1 MSDRNRREF
10 VTETEGDRGRVNRLE
25 DPALLRGE
33 GRYID
38 DVVRPNMLEAA
49 FVRSPYG
56 HAAVGAI
63 DTEAAKALPGVHSVL
78 TRDDIKPYLQNEFL
92 VVGLPSKLYKQ
103 NRNRPALAHQEVVHV
118 GEPVAIVIADNRY
131 IAEDAAALVDVDY
144 NPLPAIADCRAALA
158 PDAALAH
165 GDGPDNLLSEFD
177 IGYGDVDS
185 AFTSAPHVFRESLWQ
200 HRGGGHSMECR
211 GGIADYD
218 AAEDFLTYWCST
230 QTPHAAMRTLVDM
243 LGRDES
249 DIRVV
254 TPDIGGGFGP
264 KLVFYPEDV
273 TLCIA
278 SMILKRPVKWI
289 EDRREHFVATTQE
302 RDQYWEIEVAADSDG
317 KVLGIRGEIIHDHGA
332 YTGRGINLAAN
343 SAETLT
349 MGYVVPTCMM
359 NVKVAL
365 TNKIPATPVRGAGH
379 PQAAFAMERL
389 LDRIAQE
396 LDIDRAEVR
405 RRNFIPPDAMPYE
418 KQLHARSGLPVVLDT
433 GEYEIVQQKAL
444 DRADWSGFRARQA
457 AARADG
463 RYLGI
468 GLGNYVKGTGRGPF
482 EAVTVRIGTSGKI
495 FVACGGSTIGQGTR
509 TMLSRVVAAQ
519 LGGDPE
525 NIVVS
530 IGDTAAISNGIGT
543 SNSRL
548 TVTAG
553 SSAHM
558 AATAVREKVLR
569 VAADMLEA
577 AETDL
582 EIVGA
587 EVRVRGSD
595 LKVGLGDVTKAVAG
609 TPGYRLPEGVTPGM
623 EATEMLVI
631 EEETFASGS
640 AVVEVEVDPETGK
653 VDIVN
658 YVMAQDSGRILDR
671 EIAEGQLY
679 GGIAHGIGNALFE
692 WMRYDDD
699 AQPISAT
706 FAEYLLVTAPEVPTA
721 ELILHETPT
730 PRNPLGVK
738 GIGETGLMPTTSAV
752 ISAIEDALS
761 PFGVHLTR
769 VPLTPPDILAAIAES
784 TG

>member
-1 MSDRNRREF
+1 MTKPD
-10 VTETEGDRGRVNRLE
+10 GDRGRVNRLE

-38 DVVRPNMLEAA
+38 DIIRPNMLEAA

-56 HAAVGAI
+56 HAAVGGI
-63 DTEAAKALPGVHSVL
+63 DAASARALPGVHAVL
-78 TRDDIKPYLQNEFL
+78 TRDDIKPFLQNEFL
-92 VVGLPSKLYKQ
+92 IVGLPSKLYKQ
-103 NRNRPALAHQEVVHV
+103 DRNRPALAHREVVHV

-131 IAEDAAALVDVDY
+131 IAEDATALVDVDY
-144 NPLPAIADCRAALA
+144 EPLPAISDCRAALA
-158 PDAALAH
+158 PEAPLAH
-165 GDGPDNLLSEFD
+165 RDGPDNLLAEFN
-177 IGYGDVDS
+177 IGYGEVDS
-185 AFTSAPHVFRESLWQ
+185 VFASAPYVFKESLWQ

-211 GGIADYD
+211 GGMADFD
-218 AAEDFLTYWCST
+218 AAEDFLTYWVST
-230 QTPHAAMRTLVDM
+230 QTPHAAMRALVDM

-249 DIRVV
+249 KIRVI

-273 TLCIA
+273 TICIA
-278 SMILKRPVKWI
+278 SIILKRPVKWI
-289 EDRREHFVATTQE
+289 EDRREHFIATTQE
-302 RDQYWEIEVAADSDG
+302 RDQYWEIEVAADDNG
-317 KVLGIRGEIIHDHGA
+317 KLLGIRGEIIHDHGA

-349 MGYVVPTCMM
+349 MGYIVPNYMM

-379 PQAAFAMERL
+379 PQAAFAMERM
-389 LDRIAQE
+389 LDRIAGE
-396 LDIDRAEVR
+396 LGIDRAEVR
-405 RRNFIPPDAMPYE
+405 RRNFIPSSAMPYE

-433 GEYEIVQQKAL
+433 GEYEVVQQKAL
-444 DRADWSGFRARQA
+444 DRADWVGFRERQA
-457 AARADG
+457 AALAAG
-463 RYLGI
+463 RYIGI
-468 GLGNYVKGTGRGPF
+468 GVGNYVKGTGRGPF

-495 FVACGGSTIGQGTR
+495 SVACGGSSIGQGTR

-519 LGGDPE
+519 LGGDLS

-553 SSAHM
+553 SSAHL
-558 AATAVREKVLR
+558 AAIAVREKLLR

-582 EIVGA
+582 EIEGTNVW
-587 EVRVRGSD
+587 VRGSD
-595 LKVGLGDVTKAVAG
+595 LKVSLGDVTKAVAG
-609 TPGYRLPEGVTPGM
+609 MPGYRLPEGVPPGM

-640 AVVEVEVDPETGK
+640 AVVEVEVDAETGK
-653 VDIVN
+653 VKILN

-706 FAEYLLVTAPEVPTA
+706 FAEYLLVTAPEVPSA
-721 ELILHETPT
+721 KLILHETPT

-738 GIGETGLMPTTSAV
+738 GIGETGLMPATSAI

-761 PFGVHLTR
+761 PFDVHLTR
-769 VPLTPPDILAAIAES
+769 VPLTPPDILAAVSASE
-784 TG
+784 G

>member
-1 MSDRNRREF
+1 MTKPD
-10 VTETEGDRGRVNRLE
+10 GDRGCVNRLE

-38 DVVRPNMLEAA
+38 DIIRPNMLEAA

-56 HAAVGAI
+56 HAEVGGI
-63 DTEAAKALPGVHSVL
+63 DAASARALPGVHAVL
-78 TRDDIKPYLQNEFL
+78 TRDDIKPFLQNEFL
-92 VVGLPSKLYKQ
+92 IVGLPSKLYKQ
-103 NRNRPALAHQEVVHV
+103 DRNRPALAHKEVVHV

-131 IAEDAAALVDVDY
+131 IAEDATALVDVDY
-144 NPLPAIADCRAALA
+144 EPLPAISDCRAALA
-158 PDAALAH
+158 PEAPLVH
-165 GDGPDNLLSEFD
+165 RDGPDNLLAEFN
-177 IGYGDVDS
+177 IGYGEVDS
-185 AFTSAPHVFRESLWQ
+185 VFTSAPHVFKESLWQ

-211 GGIADYD
+211 GGMADFD
-218 AAEDFLTYWCST
+218 AAEDFLTYWVST
-230 QTPHAAMRTLVDM
+230 QTPHAAMRALVDM

-249 DIRVV
+249 KIRVI

-273 TLCIA
+273 TICIA
-278 SMILKRPVKWI
+278 SIILKRPVKWI
-289 EDRREHFVATTQE
+289 EDRREHFIATTQE
-302 RDQYWEIEVAADSDG
+302 RDQYWEIEVAADDNG
-317 KVLGIRGEIIHDHGA
+317 KLLGIRGEIIHDHGA

-349 MGYVVPTCMM
+349 MGYIVPTYMM

-379 PQAAFAMERL
+379 PQAAFAMERM
-389 LDRIAQE
+389 LDRIAGE
-396 LDIDRAEVR
+396 LGIDRAEVR
-405 RRNFIPPDAMPYE
+405 RRNFIPSSAMPYE

-433 GEYEIVQQKAL
+433 GEYEVVQQKAL
-444 DRADWSGFRARQA
+444 DRADWVGFRERQA
-457 AARADG
+457 AALAAG
-463 RYLGI
+463 RYIGI
-468 GLGNYVKGTGRGPF
+468 GVGNYVKGTGRGPF

-495 FVACGGSTIGQGTR
+495 SVACGGSSIGQGTR

-519 LGGDPE
+519 LGGDLS

-553 SSAHM
+553 SSAHL
-558 AATAVREKVLR
+558 AAIAVREKLLR

-582 EIVGA
+582 EIEGTNVW
-587 EVRVRGSD
+587 VRGSD
-595 LKVGLGDVTKAVAG
+595 LKVSLGDITKAVAG
-609 TPGYRLPEGVTPGM
+609 MPGYRLPEGVPPGM

-640 AVVEVEVDPETGK
+640 AVVEVEVDAETGK
-653 VDIVN
+653 VKILN

-699 AQPISAT
+699 AQPISTT
-706 FAEYLLVTAPEVPTA
+706 FAEYLLVTAPEVPSA
-721 ELILHETPT
+721 KLILHETPT

-738 GIGETGLMPTTSAV
+738 GIGETGLMPATSAI

-761 PFGVHLTR
+761 PFDVHLTR
-769 VPLTPPDILAAIAES
+769 VPLTPPDILAAVSASE
-784 TG
+784 G

>member
-1 MSDRNRREF
+1 MTKPD
-10 VTETEGDRGRVNRLE
+10 GDRGRVNRLE

-38 DVVRPNMLEAA
+38 DIIRPNMLEAA

-56 HAAVGAI
+56 HAAVGGI
-63 DTEAAKALPGVHSVL
+63 DAASARALPGVHAVL
-78 TRDDIKPYLQNEFL
+78 TRDDIKPFLQNEFL
-92 VVGLPSKLYKQ
+92 IVGLPSKLYKQ
-103 NRNRPALAHQEVVHV
+103 NRNRPALAHREVVHV

-131 IAEDAAALVDVDY
+131 IAEDATALVDVDY
-144 NPLPAIADCRAALA
+144 EPLPAISDCRAALA
-158 PDAALAH
+158 PEAPLAH
-165 GDGPDNLLSEFD
+165 RDGPDNLLAEFN
-177 IGYGDVDS
+177 IGYGEVDS
-185 AFTSAPHVFRESLWQ
+185 VFASAPYVFKESLWQ

-211 GGIADYD
+211 GGMADFD
-218 AAEDFLTYWCST
+218 AAEDFLTYWVST
-230 QTPHAAMRTLVDM
+230 QTPHAAMRALVDM

-249 DIRVV
+249 KIRVV

-273 TLCIA
+273 TICIA

-289 EDRREHFVATTQE
+289 EDRREHFIATTQE
-302 RDQYWEIEVAADSDG
+302 RDQYWEIEVAADDNG
-317 KVLGIRGEIIHDHGA
+317 KLLGIRGEIIHDHGA

-349 MGYVVPTCMM
+349 MGYIVPNYMM

-365 TNKIPATPVRGAGH
+365 PNKIPATPVRGAGH
-379 PQAAFAMERL
+379 PQAAFAMERM
-389 LDRIAQE
+389 LDRIAGE
-396 LDIDRAEVR
+396 LGIDRAEVR
-405 RRNFIPPDAMPYE
+405 RRNFIPSSAMPYE

-433 GEYEIVQQKAL
+433 GEYEVVQQKAL
-444 DRADWSGFRARQA
+444 DRADWVGFRERQA
-457 AARADG
+457 AALAAG
-463 RYLGI
+463 RYIGI
-468 GLGNYVKGTGRGPF
+468 GVGNYVKGTGRGPF

-495 FVACGGSTIGQGTR
+495 SVACGGSSIGQGTR

-519 LGGDPE
+519 LGGDLS

-553 SSAHM
+553 SSAHL
-558 AATAVREKVLR
+558 AAIAVREKVLR

-582 EIVGA
+582 EIEGTNVW
-587 EVRVRGSD
+587 VRGSD
-595 LKVGLGDVTKAVAG
+595 LKVSLGDVTKAVAG
-609 TPGYRLPEGVTPGM
+609 MPGYRLPEGVPPGM

-640 AVVEVEVDPETGK
+640 AVVEVEVDAETGK
-653 VDIVN
+653 VKILN

-706 FAEYLLVTAPEVPTA
+706 FAEYLLVTAPEVPSA
-721 ELILHETPT
+721 KLILHETPT

-738 GIGETGLMPTTSAV
+738 GIGETGLMPATSAI

-761 PFGVHLTR
+761 PFDVHLTR
-769 VPLTPPDILAAIAES
+769 VPLTPPDILAAVSASE
-784 TG
+784 G

>member
-1 MSDRNRREF
+1 MTKPD
-10 VTETEGDRGRVNRLE
+10 GDRGRVNRLE

-38 DVVRPNMLEAA
+38 DIIRPNMLEAA

-56 HAAVGAI
+56 HAAVGGI
-63 DTEAAKALPGVHSVL
+63 DAASARALPGVHAVL
-78 TRDDIKPYLQNEFL
+78 TRDDIKPFLQNEFL
-92 VVGLPSKLYKQ
+92 IVGLPSKLYKQ
-103 NRNRPALAHQEVVHV
+103 DRNRPALAHREVVHV

-131 IAEDAAALVDVDY
+131 IAEDATALVDVDY
-144 NPLPAIADCRAALA
+144 EPLPAISDCRAALA
-158 PDAALAH
+158 PEAPLAH
-165 GDGPDNLLSEFD
+165 RDGPDNLLAEFN
-177 IGYGDVDS
+177 IGYGEVDS
-185 AFTSAPHVFRESLWQ
+185 VFASAPYVFKESLWQ

-211 GGIADYD
+211 GGMADFD
-218 AAEDFLTYWCST
+218 AAEDFLTYWVST
-230 QTPHAAMRTLVDM
+230 QTPHAAMRALVDM

-249 DIRVV
+249 KIRVI

-273 TLCIA
+273 TICIA
-278 SMILKRPVKWI
+278 SIILKRPVKWI
-289 EDRREHFVATTQE
+289 EDRREHFIATTQE
-302 RDQYWEIEVAADSDG
+302 RDQYWEIEVAADDNG
-317 KVLGIRGEIIHDHGA
+317 KLLGIRGEIIHDHGA

-349 MGYVVPTCMM
+349 MGYIVPNYMM

-379 PQAAFAMERL
+379 PQAAFAMERM
-389 LDRIAQE
+389 LDRIAGE
-396 LDIDRAEVR
+396 LEIDRAEVR
-405 RRNFIPPDAMPYE
+405 RRNFIPSSAMPYE

-433 GEYEIVQQKAL
+433 GEYEVVQQKAL
-444 DRADWSGFRARQA
+444 DRADWVGFRERQA
-457 AARADG
+457 AALAAG
-463 RYLGI
+463 RYIGI
-468 GLGNYVKGTGRGPF
+468 GVGNYVKGTGRGPF

-495 FVACGGSTIGQGTR
+495 SVACGGSSIGQGTR

-519 LGGDPE
+519 LGGDLS

-553 SSAHM
+553 SSAHL
-558 AATAVREKVLR
+558 AAIAVREKLLR

-582 EIVGA
+582 EIEGTNVW
-587 EVRVRGSD
+587 VRGSD
-595 LKVGLGDVTKAVAG
+595 LKVSLGDVTKAVAG
-609 TPGYRLPEGVTPGM
+609 MPGYRLPEGVPPGM

-640 AVVEVEVDPETGK
+640 AVVEVEVDAETGK
-653 VDIVN
+653 VKILN

-706 FAEYLLVTAPEVPTA
+706 FAEYLLVTAPEVPSA
-721 ELILHETPT
+721 KLILHETPT

-738 GIGETGLMPTTSAV
+738 GIGETGLMPATSAI

-761 PFGVHLTR
+761 PFDVHLTR
-769 VPLTPPDILAAIAES
+769 VPLTPPDILAAVAASE
-784 TG
+784 G

>member
-1 MSDRNRREF
+1 
-10 VTETEGDRGRVNRLE
+10 
-25 DPALLRGE
+25 
-33 GRYID
+33 
-38 DVVRPNMLEAA
+38 MLEAA
-49 FVRSPYG
+49 FVRSPHG
-56 HAAVGAI
+56 HAAVGGI
-63 DTEAAKALPGVHSVL
+63 DASSAKALPGVHAVL
-78 TRDDIKPYLQNEFL
+78 TRDEIKPFLQNETL

-103 NRNRPALAHQEVVHV
+103 DRNRPALAHKEVVHV

-131 IAEDAAALVDVDY
+131 IAEDATALVDVDY
-144 NPLPAIADCRAALA
+144 DPLPAISDCRAALA
-158 PDAALAH
+158 PESPLAH
-165 GDGPDNLLSEFD
+165 RDGPDNLLAEFN
-177 IGYGDVDS
+177 IGYGEVDS
-185 AFTSAPHVFRESLWQ
+185 VFASAPHVFKESLWQ

-211 GGIADYD
+211 GGMADFD
-218 AAEDFLTYWCST
+218 AAEDFLTYWVST
-230 QTPHAAMRTLVDM
+230 QTPHAAMRALVDM

-249 DIRVV
+249 KIRVV

-273 TLCIA
+273 AICIA

-289 EDRREHFVATTQE
+289 EDRREHFIATTQE
-302 RDQYWEIEVAADSDG
+302 RDQYWEIEVAADDNG
-317 KVLGIRGEIIHDHGA
+317 KLLGIRGEIIHDHGA

-349 MGYVVPTCMM
+349 MGYIVPTCMV

-365 TNKIPATPVRGAGH
+365 TNKVPVTPVRGAGH
-379 PQAAFAMERL
+379 PQAAFAMERM
-389 LDRIAQE
+389 LDRIARE
-396 LDIDRAEVR
+396 LEIDRAEVR
-405 RRNFIPPDAMPYE
+405 RRNFIPSSAMPYA

-433 GEYEIVQQKAL
+433 GEYEVVQQKAL
-444 DRADWSGFRARQA
+444 DRADWMGFRERQVA
-457 AARADG
+457 ALAKG
-463 RYLGI
+463 RYIGI
-468 GLGNYVKGTGRGPF
+468 GVGNYVKGTGRGPF
-482 EAVTVRIGTSGKI
+482 EAVTVRIGTSGKVS
-495 FVACGGSTIGQGTR
+495 VACGGSSIGQGTR

-519 LGGDPE
+519 LGGDLS

-553 SSAHM
+553 SSAHL
-558 AATAVREKVLR
+558 AAKAVREKVLR

-582 EIVGA
+582 EIEGTNVW
-587 EVRVRGSD
+587 VRGSD
-595 LKVGLGDVTKAVAG
+595 LKVSLGDVTKAVAG
-609 TPGYRLPEGVTPGM
+609 MPGYRLPEGVLPGM

-640 AVVEVEVDPETGK
+640 AVVEVEVDAETGK
-653 VDIVN
+653 VTILN

-706 FAEYLLVTAPEVPTA
+706 FAEYLLVTAPEVPSVK
-721 ELILHETPT
+721 LILHETPT

-738 GIGETGLMPTTSAV
+738 GIGETGLMPATSAI

-761 PFGVHLTR
+761 PFNVHLTR
-769 VPLTPPDILAAIAES
+769 VPLTPPDILAAVAASE
-784 TG
+784 G

>member
-1 MSDRNRREF
+1 MTKPD
-10 VTETEGDRGRVNRLE
+10 GDRGRVNRLE

-38 DVVRPNMLEAA
+38 DIIRPNMLEAA

-56 HAAVGAI
+56 HAAVGGI
-63 DTEAAKALPGVHSVL
+63 DAASARALPGVQAVL
-78 TRDDIKPYLQNEFL
+78 TRDDIKPFLQNEFL
-92 VVGLPSKLYKQ
+92 IVGLPSKLYKQ
-103 NRNRPALAHQEVVHV
+103 DRNRPALAHREVVHV

-131 IAEDAAALVDVDY
+131 IAEDATALVDVDY
-144 NPLPAIADCRAALA
+144 EPLPAISDCRAALA
-158 PDAALAH
+158 PEAPLAH
-165 GDGPDNLLSEFD
+165 RDGPDNLLAEFN
-177 IGYGDVDS
+177 IGYGEVDS
-185 AFTSAPHVFRESLWQ
+185 VFASAPYVFKESLWQ

-211 GGIADYD
+211 GGMADFD
-218 AAEDFLTYWCST
+218 AAEDFLTYWVST
-230 QTPHAAMRTLVDM
+230 QTPHAAMRALVDM

-249 DIRVV
+249 KIRVV

-273 TLCIA
+273 TICIA

-302 RDQYWEIEVAADSDG
+302 RDQYWEIEVAADDNG
-317 KVLGIRGEIIHDHGA
+317 KLLGIRGEIIHDHGA

-349 MGYVVPTCMM
+349 MGYIVPNYMM

-379 PQAAFAMERL
+379 PQAAFAMERM
-389 LDRIAQE
+389 LDRIAGE
-396 LDIDRAEVR
+396 LGIDRAEVR
-405 RRNFIPPDAMPYE
+405 RRNFIPSSAMPYE

-433 GEYEIVQQKAL
+433 GEYEVVQQKAL
-444 DRADWSGFRARQA
+444 DRADWVGFRDRQA
-457 AARADG
+457 AALAAG
-463 RYLGI
+463 RYIGI
-468 GLGNYVKGTGRGPF
+468 GVGNYVKGTGRGPF

-495 FVACGGSTIGQGTR
+495 SVACGGSSIGQGTR

-519 LGGDPE
+519 LGGDLS

-553 SSAHM
+553 SSAHL
-558 AATAVREKVLR
+558 AAIAVREKLLR
-569 VAADMLEA
+569 VAADLLEA

-582 EIVGA
+582 EIEGTNVW
-587 EVRVRGSD
+587 VRGSD
-595 LKVGLGDVTKAVAG
+595 LKVSLGDVTKAVAG
-609 TPGYRLPEGVTPGM
+609 MPGYRLPEGVPPGM

-640 AVVEVEVDPETGK
+640 AVVEVEVDAETGK
-653 VDIVN
+653 VKILN

-706 FAEYLLVTAPEVPTA
+706 FAEYLLVTAPEVPSA
-721 ELILHETPT
+721 KLILHETPT

-738 GIGETGLMPTTSAV
+738 GIGETGLMPATSAI

-761 PFGVHLTR
+761 PFDVHLTR
-769 VPLTPPDILAAIAES
+769 VPLTPPDILAAVAASE
-784 TG
+784 G

>member
-1 MSDRNRREF
+1 MTKPD
-10 VTETEGDRGRVNRLE
+10 GDRGRVNRLE

-38 DVVRPNMLEAA
+38 DIIRPNMLEAA

-56 HAAVGAI
+56 HAAVGGI
-63 DTEAAKALPGVHSVL
+63 DAASARALPGVHAVL
-78 TRDDIKPYLQNEFL
+78 TRDDIKPFLQNEFL
-92 VVGLPSKLYKQ
+92 IVGLPSKLYKQ
-103 NRNRPALAHQEVVHV
+103 NRNRPALAHREVVHV

-131 IAEDAAALVDVDY
+131 IAEDATALVDVDY
-144 NPLPAIADCRAALA
+144 EPLPAISDCRAALA
-158 PDAALAH
+158 PEAPLAH
-165 GDGPDNLLSEFD
+165 RDGPDNLLAEFN
-177 IGYGDVDS
+177 IGYGEVDS
-185 AFTSAPHVFRESLWQ
+185 VFASAPYVFKESLWQ

-211 GGIADYD
+211 GGMADFD
-218 AAEDFLTYWCST
+218 AAEDFLTYWVST
-230 QTPHAAMRTLVDM
+230 QTPHAAMRALVDM

-249 DIRVV
+249 KIRVI

-273 TLCIA
+273 TICIA
-278 SMILKRPVKWI
+278 SIILKRPVKWI
-289 EDRREHFVATTQE
+289 EDRREHFIATTQE
-302 RDQYWEIEVAADSDG
+302 RDQYWEIEVAADDNG
-317 KVLGIRGEIIHDHGA
+317 KLLGIRGEIIHDHGA

-349 MGYVVPTCMM
+349 MGYIVPNYMM

-379 PQAAFAMERL
+379 PQAAFAMERM
-389 LDRIAQE
+389 LDRIAGE
-396 LDIDRAEVR
+396 LGIDRAEVR
-405 RRNFIPPDAMPYE
+405 RRNFIPSSAMPYE

-433 GEYEIVQQKAL
+433 GEYEVVQQKAL
-444 DRADWSGFRARQA
+444 DRADWVGFRERQA
-457 AARADG
+457 AALAAG
-463 RYLGI
+463 RYIGI
-468 GLGNYVKGTGRGPF
+468 GVGNYVKGTGRGPF

-495 FVACGGSTIGQGTR
+495 SVACGGSSIGQGTR

-519 LGGDPE
+519 LGGDLS

-553 SSAHM
+553 SSAHL
-558 AATAVREKVLR
+558 AAIAVREKLLR

-582 EIVGA
+582 EIEGTNVW
-587 EVRVRGSD
+587 VRGSD
-595 LKVGLGDVTKAVAG
+595 LKVSLGDVTKAVAG
-609 TPGYRLPEGVTPGM
+609 MPGYRLPEGVPPGM

-640 AVVEVEVDPETGK
+640 AVVEVEVDAETGK
-653 VDIVN
+653 VKILN

-706 FAEYLLVTAPEVPTA
+706 FAEYLLVTAPEVPSA
-721 ELILHETPT
+721 KLILHETPT

-738 GIGETGLMPTTSAV
+738 GIGETGLMPATSAI

-761 PFGVHLTR
+761 PFDVHLTR
-769 VPLTPPDILAAIAES
+769 VPLTPPDILAAVSASE
-784 TG
+784 G

>member
-1 MSDRNRREF
+1 MTKPD
-10 VTETEGDRGRVNRLE
+10 GDRGCVNRLE

-38 DVVRPNMLEAA
+38 DIIRPNMLEAA

-56 HAAVGAI
+56 HAEVGGI
-63 DTEAAKALPGVHSVL
+63 DAASARALPGVHAVL
-78 TRDDIKPYLQNEFL
+78 TRDDIKPFLQNEFL
-92 VVGLPSKLYKQ
+92 IVGLPSKLYKQ
-103 NRNRPALAHQEVVHV
+103 DRNRPALAHREVVHV

-131 IAEDAAALVDVDY
+131 IAEDATAMVDVDY
-144 NPLPAIADCRAALA
+144 EPLPAISDCRAALA
-158 PDAALAH
+158 PEAPLAH
-165 GDGPDNLLSEFD
+165 RDGPDNLLAEFN
-177 IGYGDVDS
+177 IGYGEVDS
-185 AFTSAPHVFRESLWQ
+185 VFTSAPHVFKESLWQ

-211 GGIADYD
+211 GGMADFD
-218 AAEDFLTYWCST
+218 AAEDFLTYWVST
-230 QTPHAAMRTLVDM
+230 QTPHAAMRALVDM

-249 DIRVV
+249 KIRVI

-273 TLCIA
+273 TICIA
-278 SMILKRPVKWI
+278 SIILKRPVKWI
-289 EDRREHFVATTQE
+289 EDRREHFIATTQE
-302 RDQYWEIEVAADSDG
+302 RDQYWEIEVAADDNG
-317 KVLGIRGEIIHDHGA
+317 KLLGIRGEIIHDHGA

-349 MGYVVPTCMM
+349 MGYIVPNYMM

-379 PQAAFAMERL
+379 PQAAFAMERM
-389 LDRIAQE
+389 LDRIAGE
-396 LDIDRAEVR
+396 LGIDRAEVR
-405 RRNFIPPDAMPYE
+405 RRNFIPSSAMPYE

-433 GEYEIVQQKAL
+433 GEYEVVQQKAL
-444 DRADWSGFRARQA
+444 DRADWVGFRERQA
-457 AARADG
+457 AALAAG
-463 RYLGI
+463 RYIGI
-468 GLGNYVKGTGRGPF
+468 GVGNYVKGTGRGPF

-495 FVACGGSTIGQGTR
+495 SVACGGSSIGQGTR

-519 LGGDPE
+519 LGGDLS

-553 SSAHM
+553 SSAHL
-558 AATAVREKVLR
+558 AAIAVREKLLR

-582 EIVGA
+582 EIEGTNVW
-587 EVRVRGSD
+587 VRGSD
-595 LKVGLGDVTKAVAG
+595 LKVSLGDITKAVAG
-609 TPGYRLPEGVTPGM
+609 MPGYRLPEGVPPGM

-640 AVVEVEVDPETGK
+640 AVVEVEVDAETGK
-653 VDIVN
+653 VKILN

-699 AQPISAT
+699 AQPISTT
-706 FAEYLLVTAPEVPTA
+706 FAEYLLVTAPEVPSA
-721 ELILHETPT
+721 KLILHETPT

-738 GIGETGLMPTTSAV
+738 GIGETGLMPATSAI

-761 PFGVHLTR
+761 PFDVHLTR
-769 VPLTPPDILAAIAES
+769 VPLTPPDILAAVSASE
-784 TG
+784 G

>member
-1 MSDRNRREF
+1 MTKPD
-10 VTETEGDRGRVNRLE
+10 GDRGRVNRLE

-38 DVVRPNMLEAA
+38 DIIRPNMLEAA

-56 HAAVGAI
+56 HAAGGGI
-63 DTEAAKALPGVHSVL
+63 DAASARALPGVQAVL
-78 TRDDIKPYLQNEFL
+78 TRDDIKPFLQNEFL
-92 VVGLPSKLYKQ
+92 IVGLPSKLYKQ
-103 NRNRPALAHQEVVHV
+103 NRNRPALAHREVVHV

-131 IAEDAAALVDVDY
+131 IAEDATALVDVDY
-144 NPLPAIADCRAALA
+144 EPLPAISDCRAALA
-158 PDAALAH
+158 PEAPLAH
-165 GDGPDNLLSEFD
+165 RDGPDNLLAEFN
-177 IGYGDVDS
+177 IGYGEVDS
-185 AFTSAPHVFRESLWQ
+185 VFASAPYVFKESLWQ

-211 GGIADYD
+211 GGMADFD
-218 AAEDFLTYWCST
+218 AAEDFLTYWVST
-230 QTPHAAMRTLVDM
+230 QTPHAAMRALVDM

-249 DIRVV
+249 KIRVV

-273 TLCIA
+273 TICIA

-289 EDRREHFVATTQE
+289 EDRREHFIATTQE
-302 RDQYWEIEVAADSDG
+302 RDQYWEIEVAADDNG
-317 KVLGIRGEIIHDHGA
+317 KLLGIRGEIIHDHGA

-349 MGYVVPTCMM
+349 MGYIVPNYMM

-379 PQAAFAMERL
+379 PQAAFAMERM
-389 LDRIAQE
+389 LDRIAGE
-396 LDIDRAEVR
+396 LGIDRAEVR
-405 RRNFIPPDAMPYE
+405 RRNFIPSSAMPYE

-433 GEYEIVQQKAL
+433 GEYEVVQQKAL
-444 DRADWSGFRARQA
+444 DRADWVGFRERQA
-457 AARADG
+457 AALAAG
-463 RYLGI
+463 RYIGI
-468 GLGNYVKGTGRGPF
+468 GVGKYVKGTGRGPF

-495 FVACGGSTIGQGTR
+495 SVACGGSSIGQGTR

-519 LGGDPE
+519 LGGDLS

-553 SSAHM
+553 SSAHL
-558 AATAVREKVLR
+558 AAIAVREKVLR

-582 EIVGA
+582 EIEGTNVW
-587 EVRVRGSD
+587 VRGSD
-595 LKVGLGDVTKAVAG
+595 LKVSLGDVTKAVAG
-609 TPGYRLPEGVTPGM
+609 MPGYRLPEGVPPGM

-640 AVVEVEVDPETGK
+640 AVVEVEVDAETGK
-653 VDIVN
+653 VKILN

-706 FAEYLLVTAPEVPTA
+706 FAEYLLVTAPEVPSA
-721 ELILHETPT
+721 KLILHETPT
-730 PRNPLGVK
+730 PRNPLGGK
-738 GIGETGLMPTTSAV
+738 GIGETGLMPATSAI

-761 PFGVHLTR
+761 PFDVHLTR
-769 VPLTPPDILAAIAES
+769 VPLTPPDILAAVAASE
-784 TG
+784 G

>member
-1 MSDRNRREF
+1 MTKPD
-10 VTETEGDRGRVNRLE
+10 GDRGRVNRLE

-38 DVVRPNMLEAA
+38 DIIRPNMLEAA

-56 HAAVGAI
+56 HAAVGGI
-63 DTEAAKALPGVHSVL
+63 DAASARALPGVHAVL
-78 TRDDIKPYLQNEFL
+78 TRDDIKPFLQNEFL
-92 VVGLPSKLYKQ
+92 IVGLPSKLYKQ
-103 NRNRPALAHQEVVHV
+103 DRNRPALAHREVVHV

-131 IAEDAAALVDVDY
+131 IAEDATALVDVDY
-144 NPLPAIADCRAALA
+144 EPLPAISDCRAALA
-158 PDAALAH
+158 PEAPLAH
-165 GDGPDNLLSEFD
+165 RDGPDNLLAEFN
-177 IGYGDVDS
+177 IGYGEVDS
-185 AFTSAPHVFRESLWQ
+185 VFASAPYVFKESLWQ

-211 GGIADYD
+211 GGMADFD
-218 AAEDFLTYWCST
+218 AAEDFLTYWVST
-230 QTPHAAMRTLVDM
+230 QTPHAAMRALVDM

-249 DIRVV
+249 KIRVI

-273 TLCIA
+273 TICIA
-278 SMILKRPVKWI
+278 SIILKRPVKWI
-289 EDRREHFVATTQE
+289 EDRREHFIATTQE
-302 RDQYWEIEVAADSDG
+302 RDQYWEIEVAADDNG
-317 KVLGIRGEIIHDHGA
+317 KLLGIRGEIIHDHGA

-349 MGYVVPTCMM
+349 MGYIVPTYMM

-379 PQAAFAMERL
+379 PQAAFAMERM
-389 LDRIAQE
+389 LDRIAGE
-396 LDIDRAEVR
+396 LEIDRAEVR
-405 RRNFIPPDAMPYE
+405 RRNFIPSSAMPYE

-433 GEYEIVQQKAL
+433 GEYEVVQQKAL
-444 DRADWSGFRARQA
+444 DRADWVGFRERQA
-457 AARADG
+457 AALATG
-463 RYLGI
+463 RYIGI
-468 GLGNYVKGTGRGPF
+468 GVGNYVKGTGRGPF

-495 FVACGGSTIGQGTR
+495 SVACGGSSIGQGTR

-519 LGGDPE
+519 LGGDLS

-553 SSAHM
+553 SSAHL
-558 AATAVREKVLR
+558 AAIAVREKLLR

-582 EIVGA
+582 EIEGTNVW
-587 EVRVRGSD
+587 VRGSD
-595 LKVGLGDVTKAVAG
+595 LKVSLGDVTKAVAG
-609 TPGYRLPEGVTPGM
+609 MPGYRLPEGVPPGM

-640 AVVEVEVDPETGK
+640 AVVEVEVDAETGK
-653 VDIVN
+653 VKILN

-706 FAEYLLVTAPEVPTA
+706 FAEYLLVTAPEVPSA
-721 ELILHETPT
+721 KLILHETPT

-738 GIGETGLMPTTSAV
+738 GIGETGLMPATSAI

-761 PFGVHLTR
+761 PFDVHLTR
-769 VPLTPPDILAAIAES
+769 VPLTPPDILAAVAASE
-784 TG
+784 G

>member
-1 MSDRNRREF
+1 LTKPD
-10 VTETEGDRGRVNRLE
+10 GDRGRVNRLE

-38 DVVRPNMLEAA
+38 DIIRPNMLEAA

-56 HAAVGAI
+56 HAEVGGI
-63 DTEAAKALPGVHSVL
+63 DAASARALPGVHAVL
-78 TRDDIKPYLQNEFL
+78 TRDDIKPFLQNEFL
-92 VVGLPSKLYKQ
+92 IVGLPSKLYKQ
-103 NRNRPALAHQEVVHV
+103 NRNRPALAHREVVHV

-131 IAEDAAALVDVDY
+131 IAEDATAMVDVDY
-144 NPLPAIADCRAALA
+144 EPLPAISDCRAALA
-158 PDAALAH
+158 PEAPLAH
-165 GDGPDNLLSEFD
+165 RDGPDNLLAEFN
-177 IGYGDVDS
+177 IGYGEVDS
-185 AFTSAPHVFRESLWQ
+185 VFASAPYVFKESLWQ

-211 GGIADYD
+211 GGMADFD
-218 AAEDFLTYWCST
+218 AAEDFLTYWVST
-230 QTPHAAMRTLVDM
+230 QTPHAAMRALVDM

-249 DIRVV
+249 KIRVI

-273 TLCIA
+273 TICIA
-278 SMILKRPVKWI
+278 SIILKRPVKWI
-289 EDRREHFVATTQE
+289 EDRREHFIATTQE
-302 RDQYWEIEVAADSDG
+302 RDQYWEIEVAADDNG
-317 KVLGIRGEIIHDHGA
+317 KLLGIRGEIIHDHGA

-349 MGYVVPTCMM
+349 MGYIVPNYMM

-379 PQAAFAMERL
+379 PQAAFAMERM
-389 LDRIAQE
+389 LDRIAGE
-396 LDIDRAEVR
+396 LGIDRAEVR
-405 RRNFIPPDAMPYE
+405 RRNFIPSSAMPYE

-433 GEYEIVQQKAL
+433 GEYEVVQQKAL
-444 DRADWSGFRARQA
+444 DRADWVGFRERQA
-457 AARADG
+457 AALAAG
-463 RYLGI
+463 RYIGI
-468 GLGNYVKGTGRGPF
+468 GVGNYVKGTGRGPF

-495 FVACGGSTIGQGTR
+495 SVACGGSSIGQGTR

-519 LGGDPE
+519 LGGDLS

-553 SSAHM
+553 SSAHL
-558 AATAVREKVLR
+558 AAIAVREKLLR

-582 EIVGA
+582 EIEGTNVW
-587 EVRVRGSD
+587 VRGSD
-595 LKVGLGDVTKAVAG
+595 LKVSLGDITKAVAG
-609 TPGYRLPEGVTPGM
+609 MPGYRLPEGVPPGM

-640 AVVEVEVDPETGK
+640 AVVEVEVDAETGK
-653 VDIVN
+653 VKILN

-706 FAEYLLVTAPEVPTA
+706 FAEYLLVTAPEVPSA
-721 ELILHETPT
+721 KLILHETPT

-738 GIGETGLMPTTSAV
+738 GIGETGLMPATSAI

-761 PFGVHLTR
+761 PFDVHLTR
-769 VPLTPPDILAAIAES
+769 VPLTPPDILAAVSASE
-784 TG
+784 G

>member
-1 MSDRNRREF
+1 MTKPD
-10 VTETEGDRGRVNRLE
+10 GDRGRVNRLE

-38 DVVRPNMLEAA
+38 DIIRPNMLEAA

-56 HAAVGAI
+56 HAAVGGI
-63 DTEAAKALPGVHSVL
+63 DAASARALPGVHAVL
-78 TRDDIKPYLQNEFL
+78 TRDDIKPFLQNEFL
-92 VVGLPSKLYKQ
+92 IVGLPSKLYKQ
-103 NRNRPALAHQEVVHV
+103 DRNRPALAHREVVHV

-131 IAEDAAALVDVDY
+131 IAEDATALVDVDY
-144 NPLPAIADCRAALA
+144 EPLPAISDCRAALA
-158 PDAALAH
+158 PEAPLAH
-165 GDGPDNLLSEFD
+165 RDGPDNLLAEFN
-177 IGYGDVDS
+177 IGYGEVDS
-185 AFTSAPHVFRESLWQ
+185 VFASAPYVFKESLWQ

-211 GGIADYD
+211 GGMADFD
-218 AAEDFLTYWCST
+218 AAEDFLTYWVST
-230 QTPHAAMRTLVDM
+230 QTPHAAMRALVDM

-249 DIRVV
+249 KIRVI

-273 TLCIA
+273 TICIA
-278 SMILKRPVKWI
+278 SIILKRPVKWI
-289 EDRREHFVATTQE
+289 EDRREHFIATTQE
-302 RDQYWEIEVAADSDG
+302 RDQYWEIEVAADDNG
-317 KVLGIRGEIIHDHGA
+317 KLLGIRGEIIHDHGA

-349 MGYVVPTCMM
+349 MGYIVPNYMM

-379 PQAAFAMERL
+379 PQAAFAMERM
-389 LDRIAQE
+389 LDRIAGE
-396 LDIDRAEVR
+396 LGIDRAEVR
-405 RRNFIPPDAMPYE
+405 RRNFIPSSAMPYE

-433 GEYEIVQQKAL
+433 GEYEVVQQKAL
-444 DRADWSGFRARQA
+444 DRADWVGFRERQA
-457 AARADG
+457 AALAAG
-463 RYLGI
+463 RYIGI
-468 GLGNYVKGTGRGPF
+468 GVGNYVKGTGRGPF

-495 FVACGGSTIGQGTR
+495 SVACGGSSIGQGTR

-519 LGGDPE
+519 LGGDLS

-553 SSAHM
+553 SSAHL
-558 AATAVREKVLR
+558 AAIAVREKVLR

-582 EIVGA
+582 EIEGTNVW
-587 EVRVRGSD
+587 VRGSD
-595 LKVGLGDVTKAVAG
+595 LKVSLGDVTKAVAG
-609 TPGYRLPEGVTPGM
+609 MPGYRLPEGVPPGM

-640 AVVEVEVDPETGK
+640 AVVEVEVDAETGK
-653 VDIVN
+653 VKILN

-706 FAEYLLVTAPEVPTA
+706 FAEYLLVTAPEVPSA
-721 ELILHETPT
+721 KLILHETPT

-738 GIGETGLMPTTSAV
+738 GIGETGLMPATSAI

-761 PFGVHLTR
+761 PFDVHLTR
-769 VPLTPPDILAAIAES
+769 VPLTPPDILAAVAASE
-784 TG
+784 G

>member
-1 MSDRNRREF
+1 MTKPD
-10 VTETEGDRGRVNRLE
+10 GDRGRVNRLE

-38 DVVRPNMLEAA
+38 DIIRPNMLEAA

-56 HAAVGAI
+56 HAAVGGI
-63 DTEAAKALPGVHSVL
+63 DAASARALPGVQAVL
-78 TRDDIKPYLQNEFL
+78 TRDDIKPFLQNEFL
-92 VVGLPSKLYKQ
+92 IVGLPSKLYKQ
-103 NRNRPALAHQEVVHV
+103 NRNRPALAHREVVHV

-131 IAEDAAALVDVDY
+131 IAEDATALVDVDY
-144 NPLPAIADCRAALA
+144 EPLPAISDCRAALA
-158 PDAALAH
+158 PEAPLAH
-165 GDGPDNLLSEFD
+165 RDGPDNLLAEFN
-177 IGYGDVDS
+177 IGYGEVDS
-185 AFTSAPHVFRESLWQ
+185 VFASAPYVFKESLWQ

-211 GGIADYD
+211 GGMADFD
-218 AAEDFLTYWCST
+218 AAEDFLTYWVST
-230 QTPHAAMRTLVDM
+230 QTPHAAMRALVDM

-249 DIRVV
+249 KIRVV

-273 TLCIA
+273 TICIA

-302 RDQYWEIEVAADSDG
+302 RDQYWEIEVAADDNG
-317 KVLGIRGEIIHDHGA
+317 KLLGIRGEIIHDHGA

-349 MGYVVPTCMM
+349 MGYIVPNYMM

-379 PQAAFAMERL
+379 PQAAFAMERM
-389 LDRIAQE
+389 LDRIAGE
-396 LDIDRAEVR
+396 LGIDRAEVR
-405 RRNFIPPDAMPYE
+405 RRNFIPSSAMPYE

-433 GEYEIVQQKAL
+433 GEYEVVQQKAL
-444 DRADWSGFRARQA
+444 DRADWVGFRDRQA
-457 AARADG
+457 AALAAG
-463 RYLGI
+463 RYIGI
-468 GLGNYVKGTGRGPF
+468 GVGNYVKGTGRGPF

-495 FVACGGSTIGQGTR
+495 SVACGGSSIGQGTR

-519 LGGDPE
+519 LGGDLS

-553 SSAHM
+553 SSAHL
-558 AATAVREKVLR
+558 AAIAVREKLLR
-569 VAADMLEA
+569 VAADLLEA

-582 EIVGA
+582 EIEGTNVW
-587 EVRVRGSD
+587 VRGSD
-595 LKVGLGDVTKAVAG
+595 LKVSLGDVTKAVAG
-609 TPGYRLPEGVTPGM
+609 MPGYRLPEGVPPGM

-640 AVVEVEVDPETGK
+640 AVVEVEVDAETGK
-653 VDIVN
+653 VKILN

-706 FAEYLLVTAPEVPTA
+706 FAEYLLVTAPEVPSA
-721 ELILHETPT
+721 KLILHETPT

-738 GIGETGLMPTTSAV
+738 GIGETGLMPATSAI

-761 PFGVHLTR
+761 PFDVHLTR
-769 VPLTPPDILAAIAES
+769 VPLTPPDILAAVAASE
-784 TG
+784 G

>member
-1 MSDRNRREF
+1 MSASA
-10 VTETEGDRGRVNRLE
+10 GRF
-25 DPALLRGE
+25 
-33 GRYID
+33 ID
-38 DVVRPNMLEAA
+38 DITRPEMLEAA
-49 FVRSPYG
+49 FVRSPFG
-56 HAAVGAI
+56 HAAINAI
-63 DTEAAKALPGVHSVL
+63 DVSAARAVPGVHGIY
-78 TRDDIKPYLQNEFL
+78 TRADLKPYLQNEFL

-103 NRNRPALAHQEVVHV
+103 NRNRPALADTEVVHV
-118 GEPVAIVIADNRY
+118 GEAVAIVVADNRY
-131 IAEDAAALVDVDY
+131 IAEDAAALVDVHY
-144 NPLPAIADCRAALA
+144 EPLSAVADCRAALA
-158 PDAALAH
+158 PDAALVH
-165 GDGPDNLLSEFD
+165 RDGPDNLLSEFN
-177 IGYGDVDS
+177 IGYGDVEA
-185 AFTSAPHVFRESLWQ
+185 AFAAAPHVFKESLWQ

-211 GGIADYD
+211 GGIAEYD

-230 QTPHAAMRTLVDM
+230 QTPHAARRTLVDM

-249 DIRVV
+249 DMRVV

-278 SMILKRPVKWI
+278 SMILGRPVKWI

-302 RDQYWEIEVAADSDG
+302 RDQYWEIEVAADADG
-317 KVLGIRGEIIHDHGA
+317 RLLGIRGEIIHDHGA

-349 MGYVVPTCMM
+349 MGYVVPVCDM

-389 LDRIAQE
+389 LDRIARE
-396 LDIDRAEVR
+396 LGLDRAEVR

-418 KQLHARSGLPVVLDT
+418 KELHARSGLPVVIDT
-433 GEYEIVQQKAL
+433 GEYEAL
-444 DRADWSGFRARQA
+444 QDKVLARADWTGFPARQA
-457 AARADG
+457 AARAEG
-463 RYLGI
+463 RYTGI
-468 GLGNYVKGTGRGPF
+468 GVGNYVKGTGRGPF
-482 EAVTVRIGTSGKI
+482 EAVSVRIGTSGRI
-495 FVACGGSTIGQGTR
+495 HVACGGSAIGQGTR
-509 TMLSRVVAAQ
+509 TMLTRIVAEQ
-519 LGGDPE
+519 LGGDPA

-530 IGDTAAISNGIGT
+530 IGDTNTVPHGIGT

-558 AATAVREKVLR
+558 AALAVREKALK

-582 EIVGA
+582 DIEGTEI
-587 EVRVRGSD
+587 RVRGVPD
-595 LKVGLGDVTKAVAG
+595 LKVSLGDVSKAVAG

-623 EATEMLVI
+623 EATETLVI
-631 EEETFASGS
+631 EEETFASGC
-640 AVVEVEVDPETGK
+640 AVVEVEVDPETGR
-653 VDIVN
+653 VAILN
-658 YVMAQDSGRILDR
+658 YVMGQDSGRILDR
-671 EIAEGQLY
+671 EIAEGQLH

-699 AQPISAT
+699 GQPLTAT
-706 FAEYLLVTAPEVPTA
+706 LAEYLLVTAPEVPRA

-738 GIGETGLMPTTSAV
+738 GIGECGLMPATSAV

-761 PFGVHLTR
+761 PFGVRLAR
-769 VPLTPPDILAAIAES
+769 CPLTPPDILAAIAAGS
-784 TG
+784 GD

>member
-1 MSDRNRREF
+1 MTKPD
-10 VTETEGDRGRVNRLE
+10 GDRGRVNRLE

-38 DVVRPNMLEAA
+38 DIIRPNMLEAA

-56 HAAVGAI
+56 HAAVGGI
-63 DTEAAKALPGVHSVL
+63 DAASARALPGVHAVL
-78 TRDDIKPYLQNEFL
+78 TRDDISPFLQNEFL
-92 VVGLPSKLYKQ
+92 IVGLPSKLYKQ
-103 NRNRPALAHQEVVHV
+103 DRNRPALAHKEVVHV

-131 IAEDAAALVDVDY
+131 IAEDATALVDVDY
-144 NPLPAIADCRAALA
+144 EPLPAISDCRAALA
-158 PDAALAH
+158 PEAPLAH
-165 GDGPDNLLSEFD
+165 RDGPDNLLAEFN
-177 IGYGDVDS
+177 IGYGEVDS
-185 AFTSAPHVFRESLWQ
+185 VFASAPYVFKESLWQ

-211 GGIADYD
+211 GGMADFD
-218 AAEDFLTYWCST
+218 AAEDFLTYWVST
-230 QTPHAAMRTLVDM
+230 QTPHAAMRALVDM

-249 DIRVV
+249 KIRVV

-273 TLCIA
+273 TICIA
-278 SMILKRPVKWI
+278 SIILKRPVKWI
-289 EDRREHFVATTQE
+289 EDRREHFIATTQE
-302 RDQYWEIEVAADSDG
+302 RDQYWEIEVAADDNG
-317 KVLGIRGEIIHDHGA
+317 KLLGIRGEIIHDHGA

-349 MGYVVPTCMM
+349 MGYIVPNYMM

-379 PQAAFAMERL
+379 PQAAFAMERM
-389 LDRIAQE
+389 LDRIAGE
-396 LDIDRAEVR
+396 LGIDRAEVR
-405 RRNFIPPDAMPYE
+405 RRNFIPSSAMPYE

-433 GEYEIVQQKAL
+433 GEYEVVQQKAL
-444 DRADWSGFRARQA
+444 DRADWVGFRDRQA
-457 AARADG
+457 AALAAG
-463 RYLGI
+463 RYIGI
-468 GLGNYVKGTGRGPF
+468 GVGNYVKGTGRGPF

-495 FVACGGSTIGQGTR
+495 SVACGGSSIGQGTR

-519 LGGDPE
+519 LGGDLS

-553 SSAHM
+553 SSAHL
-558 AATAVREKVLR
+558 AAIAVREKVLR
-569 VAADMLEA
+569 VAAGMLEA

-582 EIVGA
+582 EIEGTNVW
-587 EVRVRGSD
+587 VRGSD
-595 LKVGLGDVTKAVAG
+595 LKVSLGDVTKAVAG
-609 TPGYRLPEGVTPGM
+609 MPGYRLPEGVPPGM

-640 AVVEVEVDPETGK
+640 AVVEVEVDAETGK
-653 VDIVN
+653 VKILN

-706 FAEYLLVTAPEVPTA
+706 FAEYLLVTAPEVPSA
-721 ELILHETPT
+721 KLILHETPT

-738 GIGETGLMPTTSAV
+738 GIGETGLMPATSAI

-761 PFGVHLTR
+761 PFDVHLTR
-769 VPLTPPDILAAIAES
+769 VPLTPPDILAAVAASE
-784 TG
+784 G

>member
-1 MSDRNRREF
+1 MTKPD
-10 VTETEGDRGRVNRLE
+10 GDRGRVNRLE

-38 DVVRPNMLEAA
+38 DIIRPNMLEAA

-56 HAAVGAI
+56 HAAVGGI
-63 DTEAAKALPGVHSVL
+63 DAASARALPGVHAVL
-78 TRDDIKPYLQNEFL
+78 TRDDIKPFLQNEFL
-92 VVGLPSKLYKQ
+92 IVGLPSKLYKQ
-103 NRNRPALAHQEVVHV
+103 DRNRPALAHREVVHV

-131 IAEDAAALVDVDY
+131 IAEDATALVDVDY
-144 NPLPAIADCRAALA
+144 EPLPAISDCRAALA
-158 PDAALAH
+158 PEAPLAH
-165 GDGPDNLLSEFD
+165 RDGPDNLLAEFN
-177 IGYGDVDS
+177 IGYGEVDS
-185 AFTSAPHVFRESLWQ
+185 VFASAPYVFKESLWQ

-211 GGIADYD
+211 GGMADFD
-218 AAEDFLTYWCST
+218 AAEDFLTYWVST
-230 QTPHAAMRTLVDM
+230 QTPHAAMRALVDM

-249 DIRVV
+249 KIRVI

-273 TLCIA
+273 TICIA
-278 SMILKRPVKWI
+278 SIILKRPVKWI
-289 EDRREHFVATTQE
+289 EDRREHFIATTQE
-302 RDQYWEIEVAADSDG
+302 RDQYWEIEVAADDNG
-317 KVLGIRGEIIHDHGA
+317 KLLGIRGEIIHDHGA

-349 MGYVVPTCMM
+349 MGYIVPTYMM

-379 PQAAFAMERL
+379 PQAAFAMERM
-389 LDRIAQE
+389 LDRIAGE
-396 LDIDRAEVR
+396 LEIDRAEVR
-405 RRNFIPPDAMPYE
+405 RRNFIPSSAMPYE

-433 GEYEIVQQKAL
+433 GEYEVVQQKAL
-444 DRADWSGFRARQA
+444 DRADWVGFRERQA
-457 AARADG
+457 AALAAG
-463 RYLGI
+463 RYIGI
-468 GLGNYVKGTGRGPF
+468 GVGNYVKGTGRGPF

-495 FVACGGSTIGQGTR
+495 SVACGGSSIGQGTR

-519 LGGDPE
+519 LGGDLS

-553 SSAHM
+553 SSAHL
-558 AATAVREKVLR
+558 AAIAVREKLLR

-582 EIVGA
+582 EIEGTNVW
-587 EVRVRGSD
+587 VRGSD
-595 LKVGLGDVTKAVAG
+595 LKVSLGDVTKAVAG
-609 TPGYRLPEGVTPGM
+609 MPGYRLPEGVPPGM

-640 AVVEVEVDPETGK
+640 AVVEVEVDAETGK
-653 VDIVN
+653 VKILN

-706 FAEYLLVTAPEVPTA
+706 FAEYLLVTAPEVPSA
-721 ELILHETPT
+721 KLILHETPT

-738 GIGETGLMPTTSAV
+738 GIGETGLMPATSAI

-761 PFGVHLTR
+761 PFDVHLTR
-769 VPLTPPDILAAIAES
+769 VPLTPPDILAAVAASE
-784 TG
+784 G

>member
-1 MSDRNRREF
+1 MTKPD
-10 VTETEGDRGRVNRLE
+10 GDRGRVNRLE

-38 DVVRPNMLEAA
+38 DIIRPNMLEAA

-56 HAAVGAI
+56 HAEVGGI
-63 DTEAAKALPGVHSVL
+63 DAASARALPGVHAVL
-78 TRDDIKPYLQNEFL
+78 TRDDIKPFLQNEFL
-92 VVGLPSKLYKQ
+92 IVGLPSKLYKQ
-103 NRNRPALAHQEVVHV
+103 DRNRPALAHREVVHV

-131 IAEDAAALVDVDY
+131 IAEDATAMVDVDY
-144 NPLPAIADCRAALA
+144 EPLPAISDCRAALA
-158 PDAALAH
+158 PEAPLAH
-165 GDGPDNLLSEFD
+165 RDGPDNLLAEFN
-177 IGYGDVDS
+177 IGYGEVDS
-185 AFTSAPHVFRESLWQ
+185 VFASAPYVFKESLWQ

-211 GGIADYD
+211 GGIADFD
-218 AAEDFLTYWCST
+218 SAEDFLTYWVST
-230 QTPHAAMRTLVDM
+230 QTPHAAMRALVDM

-249 DIRVV
+249 KIRVI

-273 TLCIA
+273 TICIA
-278 SMILKRPVKWI
+278 SIILKRPVKWI
-289 EDRREHFVATTQE
+289 EDRREHFIATTQE
-302 RDQYWEIEVAADSDG
+302 RDQYWEIEVAADDNG
-317 KVLGIRGEIIHDHGA
+317 KLLGIRGEIIHDHGA

-349 MGYVVPTCMM
+349 MGYIVPTYMM

-379 PQAAFAMERL
+379 PQAAFAMERM
-389 LDRIAQE
+389 LDRIAGE
-396 LDIDRAEVR
+396 LGIDRAEVR
-405 RRNFIPPDAMPYE
+405 RRNFIPSNAMPYE

-433 GEYEIVQQKAL
+433 GEYEVVQQKAL
-444 DRADWSGFRARQA
+444 DRADWVGFRERQA
-457 AARADG
+457 AALAAG
-463 RYLGI
+463 RYIGI
-468 GLGNYVKGTGRGPF
+468 GVGNYVKGTGRGPF

-495 FVACGGSTIGQGTR
+495 FVACGGSSIGQGTR

-519 LGGDPE
+519 LGGDLS

-553 SSAHM
+553 SSAHL
-558 AATAVREKVLR
+558 AAIAVREKLLR

-582 EIVGA
+582 EIEGTNVW
-587 EVRVRGSD
+587 VRGSD
-595 LKVGLGDVTKAVAG
+595 LKVSLGDVTKAVAG
-609 TPGYRLPEGVTPGM
+609 MPGYRLPEGVPPGM

-640 AVVEVEVDPETGK
+640 AVVEVEVDAETGK
-653 VDIVN
+653 VKILN

-706 FAEYLLVTAPEVPTA
+706 FAEYLLVTAPEVPSA
-721 ELILHETPT
+721 KLILHETPT

-738 GIGETGLMPTTSAV
+738 GIGETGLMPATSAI

-761 PFGVHLTR
+761 PFDVHLTR
-769 VPLTPPDILAAIAES
+769 VPLTPPDILAAVSASE
-784 TG
+784 G

>member
-1 MSDRNRREF
+1 MTKPD
-10 VTETEGDRGRVNRLE
+10 GDRGRVNRLE

-38 DVVRPNMLEAA
+38 DIIRPNMLEAA

-56 HAAVGAI
+56 HAAVGGI
-63 DTEAAKALPGVHSVL
+63 DAASARALPGVQAVL
-78 TRDDIKPYLQNEFL
+78 TRDDIKPFLQNEFL
-92 VVGLPSKLYKQ
+92 IVGLPSKLYKQ
-103 NRNRPALAHQEVVHV
+103 NRNRPALAHREVVHV

-131 IAEDAAALVDVDY
+131 IAEDATALVDVDY
-144 NPLPAIADCRAALA
+144 EPLPAISDCRAALA
-158 PDAALAH
+158 PEAPLAH
-165 GDGPDNLLSEFD
+165 RDGPDNLLAEFN
-177 IGYGDVDS
+177 IGYGEVDS
-185 AFTSAPHVFRESLWQ
+185 VFASAPYVFKESLWQ

-211 GGIADYD
+211 GGMADFD
-218 AAEDFLTYWCST
+218 AAEDFLTYWVST
-230 QTPHAAMRTLVDM
+230 QTPHAAMRALVDM

-249 DIRVV
+249 KIRVV

-273 TLCIA
+273 TICIA

-289 EDRREHFVATTQE
+289 EDRREHFIATTQE
-302 RDQYWEIEVAADSDG
+302 RDQYWEIEVAADDNG
-317 KVLGIRGEIIHDHGA
+317 KLLGIRGEIIHDHGA

-349 MGYVVPTCMM
+349 MGYIVPNYMM

-379 PQAAFAMERL
+379 PQAAFAMERM
-389 LDRIAQE
+389 LDRIAGE
-396 LDIDRAEVR
+396 LGIDRAEVR
-405 RRNFIPPDAMPYE
+405 RRNFIPSSAMPYE

-433 GEYEIVQQKAL
+433 GEYEVVQQKAL
-444 DRADWSGFRARQA
+444 DRADWVGFRDRQA
-457 AARADG
+457 AALAAG
-463 RYLGI
+463 RYIGI
-468 GLGNYVKGTGRGPF
+468 GVGNYVKGTGRGPF

-495 FVACGGSTIGQGTR
+495 SVACGGSSIGQGTR

-519 LGGDPE
+519 LGGDLS

-530 IGDTAAISNGIGT
+530 TGDTAAISNGIGT

-553 SSAHM
+553 SSAHL
-558 AATAVREKVLR
+558 AAIAVREKLLR

-582 EIVGA
+582 EIEGTNVW
-587 EVRVRGSD
+587 VRGSD
-595 LKVGLGDVTKAVAG
+595 LKVSLGDVTKAVAG
-609 TPGYRLPEGVTPGM
+609 MPGYRLPEGVPPGM

-640 AVVEVEVDPETGK
+640 AVVEVEVDAETGK
-653 VDIVN
+653 VKILN

-706 FAEYLLVTAPEVPTA
+706 FAEYLLVTAPEVPSA
-721 ELILHETPT
+721 KLILHETPT

-738 GIGETGLMPTTSAV
+738 GIGETGLMPATSAI

-761 PFGVHLTR
+761 PFDVHLTR
-769 VPLTPPDILAAIAES
+769 VPLTPPDILAAVAASE
-784 TG
+784 G